1 MLKKFEQSTIFVYL
15 IPPDTAKQH
24 TTGFLN
30 FTKRYDV
37 ICLETKCIDMQTL
50 RVA

>member
-1 MLKKFEQSTIFVYL
+1 MLKKFKQSIIFDHP
-15 IPPDTAKQH
+15 IPPDTAKQQ
-24 TTGFLN
+24 TTRFLN
-30 FTKRYDV
+30 FTRRHDV